1 MSENNKKRT
10 GSFRKLFPNL
20 FFSHKSKD
28 KNANKETQSNTKSST
43 ESSKGNQY
51 HNPRSIRS
59 DKGAAESEDSE
70 RIYENLTTRRS
81 QTDNE
86 TLNNEISSHHS
97 SSSTLV
103 SESTKNQSIDTNEV
117 SEAESIAYTN
127 YAARPQVPPKPYN
140 EMSHSPHTSSRNNQ
154 LNDFDKTHYPDVY
167 YHSLEKLNDKIS
179 PLDEIEI
186 YRASQA
192 QANPASV
199 GAEIKRVSTKF
210 LISPKKE
217 AEVRT
222 IQPTRARSLS
232 FDNNK
237 ATEDEES
244 KKVRYYNKREEN
256 VKKPYN
262 YSAPTSPMP
271 ISHKIPNMPKT
282 VSPYEHVRKTMIE
295 TEEKRNSLSRSSLR
309 NKSTPSPRS
318 EYSQRLTPTP
328 QDNSKQDSKDKEKT
342 RQKVEAFYWQKLKE
356 LKQKEDEYLI
366 KQSLNSSLSSPVRL
380 KAVYN
385 SNCSSPNS
393 FSFIMDS
400 RSGSLPRGKDSKSSP
415 MNQAIYT
422 SAPFARGAPERR
434 TDTFIKR
441 RIIVD
446 DPEIIYRHPEKL
458 ISRTASPDLH
468 DLKIRNYYRGTI
480 PQQNS
485 GVGLSKRVSFEE
497 KYGKTS
503 NSVLVSA
510 RELKIN
516 DNKMQN
522 RQTELNVNAP
532 KVSELQSRV
541 PPRPPVRTTSVGGT
555 GKNIKLGN
563 NKKIMHFS
571 GAVHSLCSESE
582 SGSEAGEIQRILKT
596 NAQKGKFLFQFGFN
610 IYWIFI
616 VNIERSLFNTILI
629 LLY

>member
-1 MSENNKKRT
+1 MSENNKKRA

-28 KNANKETQSNTKSST
+28 KNKETQSNIKSST

-59 DKGAAESEDSE
+59 DKSAPESGDSE
-70 RIYENLTTRRS
+70 RIYENLTTRRPQS
-81 QTDNE
+81 DNE
-86 TLNNEISSHHS
+86 TLSNEISSHHS

-103 SESTKNQSIDTNEV
+103 SESTKNKSIDTNEV
-117 SEAESIAYTN
+117 SETESIAYSN
-127 YAARPQVPPKPYN
+127 KAARPQVPPKPYN

-154 LNDFDKTHYPDVY
+154 LHDFDKTHYPDVY
-167 YHSLEKLNDKIS
+167 YHSLEKLSDKIS

-232 FDNNK
+232 FDNNNAK
-237 ATEDEES
+237 ENEES
-244 KKVRYYNKREEN
+244 KKVRYYNKREESI
-256 VKKPYN
+256 KKPYN

-282 VSPYEHVRKTMIE
+282 VSPYEHVRKAMIE
-295 TEEKRNSLSRSSLR
+295 TEEKRNSLSRNSLR

-318 EYSQRLTPTP
+318 DYRQQLTPTP

-366 KQSLNSSLSSPVRL
+366 KQSLNSSPVRL
-380 KAVYN
+380 KPAYN
-385 SNCSSPNS
+385 SNCSTPNS

-400 RSGSLPRGKDSKSSP
+400 RSCSLPRGKDLKSSP
-415 MNQAIYT
+415 MNQSIY
-422 SAPFARGAPERR
+422 SSSPFARGAPERR

-441 RIIVD
+441 QITVD

-458 ISRTASPDLH
+458 ITRTASPDLH
-468 DLKIRNYYRGTI
+468 DLKLRNYFRGTI

-485 GVGLSKRVSFEE
+485 GTGLSKRVSFEE

-503 NSVLVSA
+503 NSVLISA

-522 RQTELNVNAP
+522 RQTELNVTAH
-532 KVSELQSRV
+532 KASELQSRV

-563 NKKIMHFS
+563 NKKIMHLS

-596 NAQKGKFLFQFGFN
+596 NAQKVGDVPRYDV
-610 IYWIFI
+610 IAWR
-616 VNIERSLFNTILI
+616 RSDDRK
-629 LLY
+629 